1 MKANIKTGM
10 KIIGTILVSFLFLC
24 PAIFTTGKTV
34 SDTVALSPLEE
45 YVVSFKLHDGD
56 PLIISI
62 TVTGGSIDLLI
73 YDSEN
78 YISEYYV
85 EEFYYDISTSL
96 NTEFDAPWTDT
107 FYLVF
112 YNPDNFNSAS
122 FSFTLEHEQEFS
134 SNLYI
139 NLGVGA
145 GLLGSIIVL
154 NFVGK
159 KEENVE

>member
-1 MKANIKTGM
+1 MMSNKRSVTKV
-10 KIIGTILVSFLFLC
+10 IGVITVFFLLLC
-24 PAIFTTGKTV
+24 PAIFSAGKIV

-45 YVVSFKLHDGD
+45 YVVSFKMHEED

-62 TVTGGSIDLLI
+62 TITGGSIDLLI

-78 YISEYYV
+78 YVTEYYV
-85 EEFYYDISTSL
+85 EEYFYDISTSL

-134 SNLYI
+134 SNLFI
-139 NLGVGA
+139 NLGIGA
-145 GLLGSIIVL
+145 GLLGSIIVV
-154 NFVGK
+154 NFIGK
-159 KEENVE
+159 KEEIE